1 MSVYLIDFEDGRG
14 CEVESEY
21 VEISE
26 SGALCF
32 YNQPGE
38 SNKKTLQ
45 SVSGEDNLICA
56 YNDWLSVKEV

>member
-1 MSVYLIDFEDGRG
+1 MSVYVIDFEERPTTR
-14 CEVESEY
+14 VESEY

-56 YNDWLSVKEV
+56 YNDWLSVTER

>member
-1 MSVYLIDFEDGRG
+1 MSVYIIDFEDGRTR
-14 CEVESEY
+14 VESEY

-56 YNDWLSVKEV
+56 YNDWLSVTEM